1 MLLLSAS
8 ALLLLALFVGFV
20 VRLVARWLCQLSTSR
35 SMRSCLC
42 FQKLCFS
49 RVSGLAPY
57 SHRIL
62 VRLDRVSKFT
72 LCLPGFWPVIIMSAG
87 TARLIFACLTA
98 LFLRVLYL
106 LAACSAMH
114 CLLLTSMRLRACFL
128 ATLHAC

>member
-1 MLLLSAS
+1 
-8 ALLLLALFVGFV
+8 
-20 VRLVARWLCQLSTSR
+20 
-35 SMRSCLC
+35 MRSCLC

-87 TARLIFACLTA
+87 TARSVDFCLFSSTVFACA
-98 LFLRVLYL
+98 L

-114 CLLLTSMRLRACFL
+114 CLLLISMRLRACY
-128 ATLHAC
+128 AAC